1 VDEKLQFRHSRGVA
15 EAPTSNY
22 LYLMAHRIQI
32 TLTDDQCS
40 FLDCEADRSSVSI
53 AELIRRSIDTVYGIV
68 GLNTVSYVT
77 HTLGR
82 RPGLWVD
89 EGPSLGTVQRRR

>member
-1 VDEKLQFRHSRGVA
+1 MDEKLHFRHWRRVA
-15 EAPTSNY
+15 AAPTSNY

-32 TLTDDQCS
+32 TLTDDQYS
-40 FLDCEADRSSVSI
+40 FLSYEADRSSVSI

-82 RPGLWVD
+82 RPGLSVD
-89 EGPSLGTVQRRR
+89 EGRSFEAIQRR